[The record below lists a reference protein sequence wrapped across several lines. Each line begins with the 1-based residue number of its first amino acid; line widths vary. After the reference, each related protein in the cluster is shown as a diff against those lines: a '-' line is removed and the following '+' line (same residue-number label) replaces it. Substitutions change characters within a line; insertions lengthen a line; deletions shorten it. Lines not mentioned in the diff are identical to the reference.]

1 EAKPTPIKRLYFC
14 SPFITDT
21 NAVLKESSYQWVVIL
36 CCLVLPLSIVNTAFV
51 SVINGEQKYKR
62 FIGVGFASNTL
73 STISVLLLIYFYGLS
88 GALVAVAINT
98 SIAGGVVLLVS
109 LREPWFK
116 FKYWFGQVNK
126 QHLKDIGG
134 YVLMAITAAIATP
147 LALMQLRLYLVNFA
161 GWESAGQWQAVW
173 KISEVYLSI
182 ITMALSTFYLPQLS
196 KIKSGEEIK

>member
-1 EAKPTPIKRLYFC
+1 RFC
-14 SPFITDT
+14 SR
-21 NAVLKESSYQWVVIL
+21 VRSESSAIKTY
-36 CCLVLPLSIVNTAFV
+36 PP
-51 SVINGEQKYKR
+51 
-62 FIGVGFASNTL
+62 
-73 STISVLLLIYFYGLS
+73 IS
-88 GALVAVAINT
+88 
-98 SIAGGVVLLVS
+98 
-109 LREPWFK
+109 

-182 ITMALSTFYLPQLS
+182 ITIGNTTLAVLHISTFISSPLFILES
-196 KIKSGEEIK
+196 